1 MGQKIKK
8 MLISEKGSITVLVVA
23 AMLFMIVI
31 LALSF
36 MGMSNKTSTQ
46 MSNIK
51 QIEAEYASEQ
61 DIEQV
66 YKETI
71 ETIDRVGEIV
81 LTPNTT
87 EWTNQ
92 DITVTVD
99 YQKQLTEKRMAGV
112 GSANTPNANSVIVTE
127 NATVF
132 AEAYT
137 RDGYKRKA
145 SLTIRNI
152 DKVKP
157 TAVIRTNGGSYVMPT
172 KSDKATIKTRV
183 NVSDLGGSELND
195 IKYAWSQSKDTEP
208 TSWQTFADGD
218 TLTKND
224 CTVGTYYLWLNVTD
238 HAGSRADTK
247 VSNAFIVRD
256 SSNAMD
262 DIRFK
267 VEPEGWTNKDVKV
280 TVIYGDNLTEN
291 RKAGPEG
298 GELKANAT
306 IVTMTENGK
315 VVAEAEDPAGNKV
328 VAEITID
335 KIDKVPPVIKTV
347 TNPSNG
353 NWTNQNITVTLV
365 AEDNLSG
372 IKEFQWFENG
382 EWTTRHLTTSGNT
395 GTITYTDERDTTIRF
410 RVIDNA
416 GNISEEKTTVIKID
430 KTAPTHT
437 RAEVKNITTTGYD
450 VYVYGVTDGTGSGV
464 NRVQFPTWTNENW
477 QDDIQSNWQTNAS
490 ATGVK
495 QADGT
500 TWVYRVNVTDHK
512 NEYGEYLTDIYAY
525 DNIGNGKYREGK
537 RVQVPG
543 VVITFNANGGTVTEG
558 TRTKGYASQI
568 GTLPTPTRTGYT
580 FTGWFTAATGGTR
593 ITDTT
598 TVPANNVTYYAQW
611 TRDNYT
617 ISYNLNG
624 GAISGQPTSYNVES
638 NEITLPTPTKK
649 GYTFTGWTGSNG
661 TTPQTTV
668 KIPKGS
674 TGNKSY
680 TANWTVTN
688 YTITYNLNG
697 GTITGNPGNYNI
709 ESNEIT
715 LPTPTKTGYTFTG
728 WTGSNGTTPQT
739 TVKIPKGSTENKTYT
754 ANWSINQYTLDLNM
768 NVDGTTYGSGYNS
781 RVTVGFK
788 VGGVDQG
795 YI

>member
-8 MLISEKGSITVLVVA
+8 ILSSEKGSITMLAVA

-36 MGMSNKTSTQ
+36 MSVSNKKSAQ

-51 QIEAEYASEQ
+51 QIEAEYGAKE
-61 DIEQV
+61 DIGEV
-66 YKETI
+66 YKEVI
-71 ETIDRVGEIV
+71 ETSEIGKIRI
-81 LTPNTT
+81 TPSTT
-87 EWTNQ
+87 EWTNS
-92 DITVTVD
+92 DVIVTIE
-99 YQKQLTEKRMAGV
+99 YEKQLTENRKAGI
-112 GSANTPNANSVIVTE
+112 GSANTPNATSLTVTE
-127 NATVF
+127 NATVY

-137 RDGYKRKA
+137 KDGHRKTA
-145 SLTIRNI
+145 NLQIKNI

-172 KSDKATIKTRV
+172 GGDKATIKTRV
-183 NVSDLGGSELND
+183 SASDLGGSELNEL
-195 IKYAWSQSKDTEP
+195 KYAWSQSKDIEP
-208 TSWQTFADGD
+208 TNWQTFADGD

-238 HAGSRADTK
+238 HAGNRADTK

-262 DIRFK
+262 NITFK
-267 VEPEGWTNKDVKV
+267 VEPDGWTNEDVKV

-298 GELKANAT
+298 EDLKPNAT

-328 VAEITID
+328 TASIDID

-353 NWTNQNITVTLV
+353 NWTKDDTTVTLV
-365 AEDNLSG
+365 AEDDLSG

-382 EWTTRHLTTSGNT
+382 EWTTKDLTTDGNT
-395 GTITYTDERDTTIRF
+395 GTITYTADRDTTIRF

-416 GNISEEKTTVIKID
+416 GNISEEKTTVVKID

-437 RAEVKNITTTGYD
+437 SVEVKNITTTGYD
-450 VYVYGVTDGTGSGV
+450 LYIYGVTDGSGSGV

-477 QDDIQSNWQTNAS
+477 QDDIQSNWETNAS

-512 NEYGEYLTDIYAY
+512 NEYGEYITDIYTY
-525 DNIGNGKYREGK
+525 DNIGNNAYKEGR

-543 VVITFNANGGTVTEG
+543 VEITFNANGGTVTEG

-568 GTLPTPTRTGYT
+568 GTLPTPTRNGYG
-580 FTGWFTAATGGTR
+580 FDGWYTEATGGTK
-593 ITDTT
+593 ITDAT
-598 TVPANNVTYYAQW
+598 TVPADNVTYYAHW
-611 TRDNYT
+611 
-617 ISYNLNG
+617 I
-624 GAISGQPTSYNVES
+624 
-638 NEITLPTPTKK
+638 
-649 GYTFTGWTGSNG
+649 
-661 TTPQTTV
+661 
-668 KIPKGS
+668 KIGR
-674 TGNKSY
+674 
-680 TANWTVTN
+680 AHV
-688 YTITYNLNG
+688 
-697 GTITGNPGNYNI
+697 
-709 ESNEIT
+709 
-715 LPTPTKTGYTFTG
+715 
-728 WTGSNGTTPQT
+728 
-739 TVKIPKGSTENKTYT
+739 
-754 ANWSINQYTLDLNM
+754 
-768 NVDGTTYGSGYNS
+768 
-781 RVTVGFK
+781 
-788 VGGVDQG
+788 
-795 YI
+795 